1 VLHRHSLRANNGD
14 PYGRLVPNAREQAAI
29 ARIKELRAV
38 ETPLREISVTI
49 AAEFKRVMTPITLKR
64 ILDRSVP
71 LSA

>member
-1 VLHRHSLRANNGD
+1 MT
-14 PYGRLVPNAREQAAI
+14 
-29 ARIKELRAV
+29 ELRAV

-49 AAEFKRVMTPITLKR
+49 AAEFKRVITPMTVKR